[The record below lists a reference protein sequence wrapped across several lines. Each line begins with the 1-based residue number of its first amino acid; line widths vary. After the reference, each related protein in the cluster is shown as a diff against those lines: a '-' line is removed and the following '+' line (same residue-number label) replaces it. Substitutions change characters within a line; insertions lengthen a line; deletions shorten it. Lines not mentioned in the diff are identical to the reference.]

1 MVSNLDRNVANSNNC
16 RLSAQEKGIIDE
28 EEDGGNSTR
37 MMRVKEVGIMD
48 NNFDDDDDDD
58 VNVVDGDKESLDE
71 K

>member
-1 MVSNLDRNVANSNNC
+1 
-16 RLSAQEKGIIDE
+16 
-28 EEDGGNSTR
+28 